1 MLNYYLFLKIEK
13 ADFISK
19 ILFLKNLKKKKTINS
34 F

>member
-19 ILFLKNLKKKKTINS
+19 ILFKKKIKKEKNN
-34 F
+34 